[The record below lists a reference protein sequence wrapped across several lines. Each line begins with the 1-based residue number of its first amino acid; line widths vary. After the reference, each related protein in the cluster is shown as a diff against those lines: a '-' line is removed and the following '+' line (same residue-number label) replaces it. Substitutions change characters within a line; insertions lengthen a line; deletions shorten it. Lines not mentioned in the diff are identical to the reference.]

1 MFEKHGQTLLPRE
14 ASVREGAW
22 LEQADSR
29 LKIVAVL
36 TWSFLLALTQQI
48 EGALAGLAGS
58 AILSMLSGLSTRT
71 LIKRLLGVNFFIF
84 FLWLVLPFSF
94 SYPGEVVAGLGPL
107 AVTRQGLNLAWLLT
121 VKGNAVALGAVAF
134 FGASSVFELAAAAR
148 RLGAPEKMTAIFVL
162 MFRYVQ
168 LIDQE
173 YTRLR
178 QAMKARG
185 FRPAMTMHSY
195 RSYAN
200 LIGMLLVRSLDR
212 AVRIHAAMRCRGYN
226 GRFWLSGEFRL
237 KKTDWILSSL
247 MLLLAGGVLA
257 LSFIGY

>member
-1 MFEKHGQTLLPRE
+1 MFDINGQTLLQ
-14 ASVREGAW
+14 REGAGRKGSW
-22 LEQADSR
+22 LEQADAR

-58 AILSMLSGLSTRT
+58 ALLALLSGLSHRT
-71 LIKRLLGVNFFIF
+71 VIKRLLAVNFFIIF
-84 FLWLVLPFSF
+84 IWLVLPFSF
-94 SYPGEVVAGLGPL
+94 SYPGEIVAGLGPL
-107 AVTRQGLNLAWLLT
+107 EVTRQGLDLTWLLT

-134 FGASSVFELAAAAR
+134 FSASSVFELAAAAR
-148 RLGAPEKMTAIFVL
+148 RLGAPEKMTVIFVL

-185 FRPAMTMHSY
+185 FRPAMTMHCY

-212 AVRIHAAMRCRGYN
+212 AARIHAAMRCRGYN

-237 KKTDWILSSL
+237 KKTDWLLSSL

-257 LSFIGY
+257 CSFI